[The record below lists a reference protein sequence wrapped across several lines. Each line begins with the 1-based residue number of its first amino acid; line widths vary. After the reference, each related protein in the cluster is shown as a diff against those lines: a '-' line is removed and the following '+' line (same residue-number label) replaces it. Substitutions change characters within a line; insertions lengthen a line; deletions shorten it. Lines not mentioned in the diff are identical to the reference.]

1 MKKRFE
7 CVNLIFFNS
16 LPRACGRH
24 SAQGL
29 CAESQEWALG
39 TSDGRANGHDGRYV
53 AP

>member
-16 LPRACGRH
+16 LPRAFGRL
-24 SAQGL
+24 SAQVL
-29 CAESQEWALG
+29 CAESQKRALG
-39 TSDGRANGHDGRYV
+39 TSDGWANGRDGRYV